1 MTAGIVE
8 PLKIRH
14 ITASTV
20 PFVGTTS
27 DNVSIGAVTP
37 NEQLEITGKFRLP
50 ATTGIIIISGADL
63 FIHNFGLENFLAGM
77 NAGNLTMTDSGNF
90 SAGEA
95 ALSSNSTG
103 FDNTAIGSAALI
115 SNTTGVHHTATGQG
129 LLGGNTTGKF
139 KPTTGQSVLDKNI
152 AGKAN
157 TANDQAGLSNT
168 TGEENSAAEF
178 LALFFNTISVINTAT
193 GSRAFLTNTT
203 GSDDTA
209 IGHNANISQGD
220 LTNAT
225 AIGANAIVDDSNKIQ
240 LGDDNVTEVQIT
252 ATPSGPH
259 FHAPPSAE
267 YDEAS
272 ERGRMKVDNV
282 AGTLYI
288 CLDSG
293 WVSK

>member
-1 MTAGIVE
+1 WDFYVTAGIVE

-50 ATTGIIIISGADL
+50 ATTGIIMSGADL
-63 FIHNFGLENFLAGM
+63 FIHNFGLENFFAGM
-77 NAGNLTMTDSGNF
+77 NAGNLTMTGSGNV

-95 ALSSNSTG
+95 ALSSNNAG
-103 FDNTAIGSAALI
+103 FDNTAIRSAALI
-115 SNTTGVHHTATGQG
+115 SNTTGVHNTATGQG
-129 LLGGNTTGKF
+129 LLEGNTTGKVT
-139 KPTTGQSVLDKNI
+139 PTTGQSVLDKNI

-157 TANDQAGLSNT
+157 TAP
-168 TGEENSAAEF
+168 
-178 LALFFNTISVINTAT
+178 
-193 GSRAFLTNTT
+193 GSRAFLIKTT

-288 CLDSG
+288 CVDSG